1 MRRHISDLRRPR
13 GLRASV
19 KGFRSTILGNLR
31 WGATAGLIYSAL
43 LCAIALVAFAQR
55 REGAS
60 DQMTPSISVVLAVY
74 SISGL
79 LGGLLL
85 GLLRPLI
92 TNRVAST
99 IAGFVVAIP
108 AALAI
113 TFIMSGTVQLDEVL
127 VLSLL
132 GAVVGLALGS
142 G

>member
-1 MRRHISDLRRPR
+1 
-13 GLRASV
+13 
-19 KGFRSTILGNLR
+19 
-31 WGATAGLIYSAL
+31 
-43 LCAIALVAFAQR
+43 
-55 REGAS
+55 
-60 DQMTPSISVVLAVY
+60 MTPSISVVLAVY